1 MSSYTKATN
10 FASKD
15 SLASGN
21 PLKIVKG
28 TEIDNEFNAIAT
40 AVNSKIEGYNAALSG
55 ISTAPTAAATVYT
68 TQLATTAFVHDVLP
82 RGIIMLWSGSVATV
96 PFGWALCNGS
106 NSTPDLRDRFIVG
119 AGNTYAVAATGGS
132 ASVVSGAPSV
142 ADTSAVALTTAQIPL
157 HGHPVNRAATIQ
169 SSVSSQTTG
178 GFVTN
183 IASNTVDAAFTGTP
197 SATSGQQIG
206 GTGGGGTHSHTLSAH
221 THTSDNLPPYY
232 ALCYIMKTTG
242 I

>member
-40 AVNSKIEGYNAALSG
+40 AVNSKIEGYNALLTG
-55 ISTAPTAAATVYT
+55 VPTAPTAASSVYT

-82 RGIIMLWSGSVATV
+82 KGIIMLWSGSSASI

-106 NSTPDLRDRFIVG
+106 SSTPDLRDRFVVG
-119 AGNTYAVAATGGS
+119 AGTTYAVAATGGS
-132 ASVVSGAPSV
+132 KDSVIVS
-142 ADTSAVALTTAQIPL
+142 
-157 HGHPVNRAATIQ
+157 
-169 SSVSSQTTG
+169 
-178 GFVTN
+178 
-183 IASNTVDAAFTGTP
+183 
-197 SATSGQQIG
+197 
-206 GTGGGGTHSHTLSAH
+206 H
-221 THTSDNLPPYY
+221 THTNSVSAAGSHNHYILANAVNGADMASNPNQPVARQKTSGGDSDYNTEANVGGTATLGITNTVANHTHTVTINSAGVSGTNANLPPYY

>member
-28 TEIDNEFNAIAT
+28 TEIDNEFNAIAV
-40 AVNSKIEGYNAALSG
+40 AVNTKIEGYNALLTG
-55 ISTAPTAAATVYT
+55 VPTAPTVSATVDS
-68 TQLATTAFVHDVLP
+68 TQIATTAFVHDILP
-82 RGIIMLWSGSVATV
+82 RGIILLWSGSSASI
-96 PFGWALCNGS
+96 PFGWQICDGT
-106 NSTPDLRDRFIVG
+106 NSTPNLRDRFVVG
-119 AGNTYAVAATGGS
+119 AGTTYAVNATGGS
-132 ASVVSGAPSV
+132 LTSGAPSS
-142 ADTSAVALTTAQIPL
+142 DTTSAVALTVAQMPL
-157 HGHPVNRAATIQ
+157 HGHPVIRASIAEA
-169 SSVSSQTTG
+169 SASCQTTG
-178 GFVTN
+178 GLLTKTAGNV
-183 IASNTVDAAFTGTP
+183 IDAAYTGTP
-197 SATSGQQIG
+197 SATGGQQIG

-221 THTSDNLPPYY
+221 THTATPPYY

>member
-1 MSSYTKATN
+1 MSAYTKATN

-15 SLASGN
+15 ALASGN

-40 AVNSKIEGYNAALSG
+40 AVNSKIEGYNALLTG
-55 ISTAPTAAATVYT
+55 TPTAPTASASAYT

-82 RGIIMLWSGSVATV
+82 RGIIMLWSGSSASI

-106 NSTPDLRDRFIVG
+106 SSTPDLRDRFVVG
-119 AGNTYAVAATGGS
+119 AGSTYTVAATGGS
-132 ASVVSGAPSV
+132 ADAVVVS
-142 ADTSAVALTTAQIPL
+142 
-157 HGHPVNRAATIQ
+157 
-169 SSVSSQTTG
+169 
-178 GFVTN
+178 
-183 IASNTVDAAFTGTP
+183 
-197 SATSGQQIG
+197 
-206 GTGGGGTHSHTLSAH
+206 H
-221 THTSDNLPPYY
+221 THTATSTVTDPGHIHSINSNPNDAGAGASVNEDQAAGETVSTNSAVTGITVATTVATVGVSGTNANLPPYY

>member
-15 SLASGN
+15 ALASGN

-68 TQLATTAFVHDVLP
+68 AQLATTAFVHDVLP
-82 RGIIMLWSGSVATV
+82 KGIIMLWSGSVATV

-106 NSTPDLRDRFIVG
+106 SGTPDLRDRFVIG
-119 AGNTYAVAATGGS
+119 AGTTYAVAATGGS
-132 ASVVSGAPSV
+132 KDAIVVSHLH
-142 ADTSAVALTTAQIPL
+142 ALTTASTVSAGAHT
-157 HGHPVNRAATIQ
+157 HGFDLGDNNNDNLAPAA
-169 SSVSSQTTG
+169 
-178 GFVTN
+178 
-183 IASNTVDAAFTGTP
+183 ASNGALVAPDGVTF
-197 SATSGQQIG
+197 SAG
-206 GTGGGGTHSHTLSAH
+206 AH
-221 THTSDNLPPYY
+221 THTLTGNTDTTGASGTNANLPPYY